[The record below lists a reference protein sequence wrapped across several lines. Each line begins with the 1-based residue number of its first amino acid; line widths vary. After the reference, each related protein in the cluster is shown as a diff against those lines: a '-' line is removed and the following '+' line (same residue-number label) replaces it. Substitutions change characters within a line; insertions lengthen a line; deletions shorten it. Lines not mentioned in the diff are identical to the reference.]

1 MALGLGAAVHSI
13 MLGTG
18 MRLVILGISRPL
30 HAPDYRHTH
39 TGGQVGILPPSFL
52 PSSPTWVAE
61 NVHIGI
67 PKRQS
72 FVAPSV
78 TAMPPGIM
86 EFGTPLIAHRHIN
99 IFYQLV
105 VEHGSHPHSNG
116 INRSQTVTG
125 HSVQRLAPPIIRLD
139 AQTLHAGRLVLH
151 QRDFLF
157 QRQPFQQIVRT
168 LLRRQIRIFIRFILR
183 RRGRSRHDS
192 HTESKNKFSHIFIVY
207 YSTHQIH
214 CVLYILSLLKVLLF
228 PGI

>member
-1 MALGLGAAVHSI
+1 M
-13 MLGTG
+13 T
-18 MRLVILGISRPL
+18 
-30 HAPDYRHTH
+30 
-39 TGGQVGILPPSFL
+39 
-52 PSSPTWVAE
+52 
-61 NVHIGI
+61 
-67 PKRQS
+67 
-72 FVAPSV
+72 
-78 TAMPPGIM
+78 PGIM

-99 IFYQLV
+99 ILYQLV

-116 INRSQTVTG
+116 INRSQTVTS

-157 QRQPFQQIVRT
+157 QRQPLQQIVRT
-168 LLRRQIRIFIRFILR
+168 LLRRQIWIFVRFVLR

-214 CVLYILSLLKVLLF
+214 CVLYILSPLKVLLF